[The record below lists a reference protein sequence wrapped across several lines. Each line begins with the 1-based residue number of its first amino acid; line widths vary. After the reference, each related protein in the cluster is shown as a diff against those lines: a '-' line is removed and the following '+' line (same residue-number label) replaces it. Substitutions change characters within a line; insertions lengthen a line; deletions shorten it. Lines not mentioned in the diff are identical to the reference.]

1 MTKKVLFINQEI
13 SPYVPESEMS
23 AMGGL
28 LPQKIQEAGY
38 EIRTFM
44 PKWGNINERR
54 GQLHEVQRLSGMN
67 LIIND
72 TDHPIVIKVAS
83 IPNTRVQVYF
93 IDNDDYF
100 LKRQM
105 TENESGE
112 EYADNGERAV
122 FFARGVLETVKKLR
136 WIPDIFHCQG
146 WMSSVVPLYIKTA
159 YKEEP
164 SFADTKVV
172 TSLFQSQLKGN
183 LGGSFKSALAFRE
196 VTDELLKPYK
206 KNFDYVEL
214 GKLAIDYSD
223 GIVEAGK
230 KVSKTLLNYVNDK
243 NLPLLKYAGEDFADA
258 YLEFYDTICPN
269 AE

>member
-1 MTKKVLFINQEI
+1 
-13 SPYVPESEMS
+13 
-23 AMGGL
+23 
-28 LPQKIQEAGY
+28 
-38 EIRTFM
+38 
-44 PKWGNINERR
+44 
-54 GQLHEVQRLSGMN
+54 
-67 LIIND
+67 
-72 TDHPIVIKVAS
+72 
-83 IPNTRVQVYF
+83 
-93 IDNDDYF
+93 
-100 LKRQM
+100 
-105 TENESGE
+105 
-112 EYADNGERAV
+112 
-122 FFARGVLETVKKLR
+122 
-136 WIPDIFHCQG
+136 
-146 WMSSVVPLYIKTA
+146 MSSVVPLYIKTA

-172 TSLFQSQLKGN
+172 TSLFQSQLKGS
-183 LGGSFKSALAFRE
+183 LGSSFKSALAFRE

-230 KVSKTLLNYVNDK
+230 KVSKTLLNYVKDK